1 MRWMT
6 QERVVRAK
14 WTAPLDG
21 EILLWWVM
29 LLNGSEMKNST
40 LLITLVIIKLLH
52 KCRARER
59 ERAQDVSKL

>member
-1 MRWMT
+1 MRWRKV
-6 QERVVRAK
+6 ERVVRAK

-21 EILLWWVM
+21 EILLRWVM

-52 KCRARER
+52 KCQARER
-59 ERAQDVSKL
+59 E

>member
-1 MRWMT
+1 M
-6 QERVVRAK
+6 RAK

-29 LLNGSEMKNST
+29 LPNGSEMKNST

-59 ERAQDVSKL
+59 E